1 MARRLSRPSNV
12 DVRYLRAKVR
22 EITFEE
28 LCGILREEL
37 GSAPVSSPDHPHVGD
52 GDPVLGTLVLVNER
66 LTGFAVGTQ
75 ERGQWAELA
84 RFDSESDAC
93 AYALDSIRKMPPT
106 GCASRRSGKSR
117 IRTDHP
123 RNG

>member
-1 MARRLSRPSNV
+1 M
-12 DVRYLRAKVR
+12 R

-28 LCGILREEL
+28 LCDILREEF

-66 LTGFAVGTQ
+66 LTGFVVGTQ

-93 AYALDSIRKMPPT
+93 AFALDSIRK
-106 GCASRRSGKSR
+106 SRRPGARLGAAERAASER
-117 IRTDHP
+117 ITRETDEAL
-123 RNG
+123 RRSLGL